1 MNPLKLHDV
10 KPLRLDVASAVI
22 HKAHGSKSRHI
33 HGFWVYPEICRSLLR
48 ATVAAA
54 PCGVELACQLP
65 PVKKRNLA
73 TTVVELIA
81 GHGQGTSVAAVA
93 VDKAEVPGTVMVE
106 LATDACDNLVKKV
119 IAKGQGPGIINEVVG
134 RAESK
139 RWAIEH
145 LRPTLIHKVHYPLGS
160 HPVSAQGIMP
170 SMILRAAKT
179 KNN

>member
-1 MNPLKLHDV
+1 
-10 KPLRLDVASAVI
+10 
-22 HKAHGSKSRHI
+22 
-33 HGFWVYPEICRSLLR
+33 
-48 ATVAAA
+48 
-54 PCGVELACQLP
+54 
-65 PVKKRNLA
+65 
-73 TTVVELIA
+73 
-81 GHGQGTSVAAVA
+81 
-93 VDKAEVPGTVMVE
+93 MVE

-145 LRPTLIHKVHYPLGS
+145 LRPTLVHEVQYPLGS

-170 SMILRAAKT
+170 SMILRAAKP